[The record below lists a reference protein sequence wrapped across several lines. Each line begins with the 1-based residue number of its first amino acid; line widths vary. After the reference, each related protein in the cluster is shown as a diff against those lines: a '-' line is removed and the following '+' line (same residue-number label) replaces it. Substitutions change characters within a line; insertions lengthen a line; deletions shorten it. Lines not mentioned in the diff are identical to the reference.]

1 MSWAKI
7 RTTSGGQGAS
17 GKRPLRLISKSGNS
31 LMAAVL
37 TMTLVSPVRTC
48 AAESAAQKC
57 GALSAAT
64 NWVETLTEEKER
76 LDTKLSDIAAK
87 LVAVNTRLQLA
98 RTRVLQKDTELDAIQ
113 KVIQQKQEELD
124 RRMEQKYPDIARLNE
139 ERECLMRE
147 HAQVVA
153 RLSEVNRAVAK
164 TDSVR

>member
-1 MSWAKI
+1 M
-7 RTTSGGQGAS
+7 
-17 GKRPLRLISKSGNS
+17 
-31 LMAAVL
+31 
-37 TMTLVSPVRTC
+37 
-48 AAESAAQKC
+48 
-57 GALSAAT
+57 
-64 NWVETLTEEKER
+64 
-76 LDTKLSDIAAK
+76 DTKLSDIAAK